1 MTVFEKA
8 RQTLNVLYLK
18 RYIRDI
24 VVPVMAQRVTY
35 SPASLR
41 ETLWSACEPARRHT
55 VCSVQAAGGPITC
68 LTAIPDIIS
77 LLQLSKG
84 FYFVF

>member
-1 MTVFEKA
+1 MAVFEKA
-8 RQTLNVLYLK
+8 RQNLNVLYLK

-41 ETLWSACEPARRHT
+41 DTLWSACEPAHRHT
-55 VCSVQAAGGPITC
+55 VCSVLAAGGPITC
-68 LTAIPDIIS
+68 LTAIPDIVN
-77 LLQLSKG
+77 LLQLSYDK
-84 FYFVF
+84 Y